1 MPSGQSKGKGT
12 EEGSQQLGISACHQ
26 LLVSLLTAG
35 RLPPNQFSEEAVFKA
50 PVLGEMGCETASVVI
65 RTRRNLI
72 NGAFLPSLPL
82 LHLGNSET
90 ASCLPFCWQTG
101 RVRERTEL
109 LSQDSD
115 DLFLNCR
122 IKGQPP
128 WMILPGGCGQS
139 PWGGWGDWCLRW
151 LVTHQGLHGHFLLEC
166 GHPKLP

>member
-1 MPSGQSKGKGT
+1 MPSSQSKGKGT

-65 RTRRNLI
+65 RTQRNLI

-101 RVRERTEL
+101 RVRERTDSIWTQCEVK
-109 LSQDSD
+109 SQTQEVRYPVAG
-115 DLFLNCR
+115 LNLAGEPK
-122 IKGQPP
+122 KGQASTRIHPYPP
-128 WMILPGGCGQS
+128 QPPGM
-139 PWGGWGDWCLRW
+139 GDRKSDA
-151 LVTHQGLHGHFLLEC
+151 GEKHG
-166 GHPKLP
+166 PR

>member
-65 RTRRNLI
+65 RTQRNLI

-101 RVRERTEL
+101 RVRERTDSIWTQCEVK
-109 LSQDSD
+109 SQTQEVRYPVAG
-115 DLFLNCR
+115 LNLAGEPK
-122 IKGQPP
+122 KGQASTRIHPYPP
-128 WMILPGGCGQS
+128 QPPGM
-139 PWGGWGDWCLRW
+139 GDRKSDA
-151 LVTHQGLHGHFLLEC
+151 GEKHG
-166 GHPKLP
+166 PR